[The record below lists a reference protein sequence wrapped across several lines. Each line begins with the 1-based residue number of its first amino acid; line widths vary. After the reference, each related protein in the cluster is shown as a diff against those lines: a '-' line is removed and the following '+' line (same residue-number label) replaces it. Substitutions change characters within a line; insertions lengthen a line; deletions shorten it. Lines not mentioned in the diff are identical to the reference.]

1 MKFEV
6 HAFAFAA
13 AITAALWFGA
23 MLAVVVFF
31 PETVVNFVNL
41 YFQSPHITGFVITP
55 YNAALGFAK
64 TIMCSFVFGG
74 IFAFVYNKLSN

>member
-41 YFQSPHITGFVITP
+41 YFQSP
-55 YNAALGFAK
+55 L
-64 TIMCSFVFGG
+64 
-74 IFAFVYNKLSN
+74 